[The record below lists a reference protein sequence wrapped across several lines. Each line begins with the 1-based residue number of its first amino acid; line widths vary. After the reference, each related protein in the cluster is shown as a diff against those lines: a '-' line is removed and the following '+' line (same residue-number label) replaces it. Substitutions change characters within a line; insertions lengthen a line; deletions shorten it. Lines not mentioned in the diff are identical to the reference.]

1 MNDQDQRYKYQ
12 QDQATKFL
20 ADFFGAR
27 PPGYKAPSFALS
39 AELPLNKNQ
48 PEFWADTPWRIEP
61 DQEDILLLFLVRDTN
76 IKPPAIGPWRLDMLK
91 IEQRIP
97 DETWNSVLTLLPTDL
112 PKVDNK
118 GIFQLRTWSHSLKLP
133 LDKLKGIVRGR
144 HFTTAGD
151 FSR

>member
-91 IEQRIP
+91 IEQWIP
-97 DETWNSVLTLLPTDL
+97 DETLEQRTDL
-112 PKVDNK
+112 
-118 GIFQLRTWSHSLKLP
+118 
-133 LDKLKGIVRGR
+133 
-144 HFTTAGD
+144 TANRSSQGGQQ
-151 FSR
+151 RYIPAPHLVPQP